1 MNDRVD
7 VDAPTQGDPGTPAD
21 TPPLGSAPPARP
33 PLRRRSRDRVI
44 AGVAGGLADYFDVSA
59 LGVRTLFGFAALVVA
74 FGGLG
79 GVVDNVPYAR
89 LAPFGLG
96 PLISTLSTI
105 AVFAYVVLWIVVP
118 REDAQ
123 TSPAGRVAR
132 RFPRIPSILGVAA
145 LLAGAAVLGEQLGL
159 WRGDVVW
166 PLLLIAVG
174 VMLFR
179 RDAGRSADH
188 VALQTGAG
196 PPRPAMPGYATPGPA
211 TPDLESPVLP
221 PPRPPR
227 ERSPLGW
234 LGLGIALLVVGVAAV
249 LQNLGAIELR
259 LVRYPT
265 LALVILGATML
276 VGTVVGRAR
285 WLVLPALLLVPVV
298 LTASLITVPLE
309 GGVGDR
315 YASPSSV
322 AAIDDEV
329 RTVVGS
335 IYLDLT
341 GLQGKSIATPTIT
354 ASSGVGEINVV
365 VPFDAHV
372 VATGRVGAGVVRI
385 GPYETDRT
393 VEATLTRRWEPR
405 LGDGPIIT
413 LDLETGV
420 GDIWVYRLRPTGKQ
434 LRELEAEER

>member
-1 MNDRVD
+1 MIGPMNDRVD
-7 VDAPTQGDPGTPAD
+7 VDAPHGGEPAD
-21 TPPLGSAPPARP
+21 DEPSPPARSP
-33 PLRRRSRDRVI
+33 APTARSPLRRRSRDRVI
-44 AGVAGGLADYFDVSA
+44 AGVAGGLADHFDVSA
-59 LGVRTLFGFAALVVA
+59 LSVRTAFGFAALVVA
-74 FGGLG
+74 FTGFGE
-79 GVVDNVPYAR
+79 VADNVPYGR
-89 LAPFGLG
+89 LAPLGLG
-96 PLISTLSTI
+96 PLIQVLSST
-105 AVFAYVVLWIVVP
+105 AVFAYVALWILLP
-118 REDAQ
+118 RDEAE

-132 RFPRIPSILGVAA
+132 RFPRVPSILGVAA

-166 PLLLIAVG
+166 PLVLMAVG
-174 VMLFR
+174 VLLFR
-179 RDAGRSADH
+179 RDAERERAPDQRNASAAASEASAPPPQ
-188 VALQTGAG
+188 ALA
-196 PPRPAMPGYATPGPA
+196 RI
-211 TPDLESPVLP
+211 E
-221 PPRPPR
+221 PRPPR

-234 LGLGIALLVVGVAAV
+234 LGLGIALLVVGIAAV

-259 LVRYPT
+259 LVRYPA
-265 LALVILGATML
+265 LALLILGATML

-315 YASPSSV
+315 YASPTSA

-329 RTVVGS
+329 RTVIGS

-341 GLQGKSIATPTIT
+341 GLQGRSIATPTIV
-354 ASSGVGEINVV
+354 ASSGFGEINVV

-372 VATGRVGAGVVRI
+372 EATGRVGAGVVHI

-393 VEATLTRRWEPR
+393 VEASLSRTWDPR
-405 LGDGPIIT
+405 QGDGPIIT

-420 GDIWVYRLRPTGKQ
+420 GDIWVYRLRPTRKQ
-434 LRELEAEER
+434 LREPEAEER